1 MTSPVPVS
9 ATKLFLIVA
18 AYSLL
23 CGVLAQGQTPASKPG
38 ALPERPAQ
46 GPANRAPHQ
55 QPCWQQVGISKEAMG
70 QRREVEQNTRAE
82 VEAVCADTSL
92 TSQQK
97 HSKIKE
103 LRQQARQQIE
113 SIITPQQQEELKA
126 CNAERNAGHPSG
138 GGPRPGGG
146 GLGPCGE
153 AEPAPAPGSS
163 GGNTPA
169 GNNADPK
176 QR

>member
-1 MTSPVPVS
+1 MTSPVRVS
-9 ATKLFLIVA
+9 ATKSFLIVA
-18 AYSLL
+18 AYSPL
-23 CGVLAQGQTPASKPG
+23 CSALAQGRTPASKPG
-38 ALPERPAQ
+38 ALPVRPAQ
-46 GPANRAPHQ
+46 GPANRTPRQ
-55 QPCWQQVGISKEAMG
+55 QPCWQQVGISKEAME
-70 QRREVEQNTRAE
+70 QRREVEQNTRAQ
-82 VEAVCADTSL
+82 VESVCADSSL

-97 HSKIKE
+97 HTKIKE

-138 GGPRPGGG
+138 GPRPGGAG
-146 GLGPCGE
+146 IGPCGE
-153 AEPAPAPGSS
+153 AASAPASGSP

>member
-1 MTSPVPVS
+1 MTSPVPVA
-9 ATKLFLIVA
+9 ATKLFLIVT

-23 CGVLAQGQTPASKPG
+23 CGVLAQGQAPASKRG
-38 ALPERPAQ
+38 ALPVPPAQ
-46 GPANRAPHQ
+46 GPANRAPRQ
-55 QPCWQQVGISKEAMG
+55 QPCWQQVGISKEAME
-70 QRREVEQNTRAE
+70 QRREVEQNTRAQ
-82 VEAVCADTSL
+82 VESVCADSSL

-97 HSKIKE
+97 HAKIKE
-103 LRQQARQQIE
+103 LHQQARQQIE

-126 CNAERNAGHPSG
+126 CNAERNAGRPS

-153 AEPAPAPGSS
+153 AASAPASGSS
-163 GGNTPA
+163 NPNTPA
-169 GNNADPK
+169 GNSADPK